1 MGDWSQSLV
10 DVEVSAEDAPELG
23 ARLTRWLI
31 DTGVISAEQSDC
43 VLGTPL
49 GHPPGPNYGH
59 AIGGTEPAPVL
70 WTNGAA
76 ISVGRVVSH
85 SYEPEVLTCRRCGH
99 REVPA
104 PDDQNWQAAFAA
116 IGDWADGGVG
126 AMSCPSCGA
135 DNDVNGWDWEP
146 TWGFGLLTMEVWNW
160 NPLAPEFIAEVSG
173 FLRHRIVYTN
183 FKL

>member
-23 ARLTRWLI
+23 ARLTRWLV
-31 DTGVISAEQSDC
+31 DTGVIMAEQSDC

-49 GHPPGPNYGH
+49 GHPPGPNYGR
-59 AIGGTEPAPVL
+59 AVGGTEPAPVL

-85 SYEPEVLTCRRCGH
+85 SYEPEALACRYCGH
-99 REVPA
+99 QEVLA
-104 PDDQNWQAAFAA
+104 LNDQKLQVAFAA

-126 AMSCPSCGA
+126 AIPCPSCSA
-135 DNDVNGWDWEP
+135 ANDVNGWDWKP

-160 NPLAPEFIAEVSG
+160 NPLALEFIADVSG
-173 FLRHRIVYTN
+173 FLGHRVVYTN

>member
-23 ARLTRWLI
+23 ARLTRWLV
-31 DTGVISAEQSDC
+31 DTGVIMAEQSDC

-49 GHPPGPNYGH
+49 GHPPGPNYGR
-59 AIGGTEPAPVL
+59 AVGGTEPAPVL
-70 WTNGAA
+70 WANGAA

-85 SYEPEVLTCRRCGH
+85 SYEPEALACRYCGH
-99 REVPA
+99 QEVLA
-104 PDDQNWQAAFAA
+104 LNDQKLQVAFAA

-126 AMSCPSCGA
+126 AIPCPSCSA
-135 DNDVNGWDWEP
+135 ANDVNGWDWKP

-160 NPLAPEFIAEVSG
+160 NPLAPEFIADVSG
-173 FLRHRIVYTN
+173 FLGHRVVYTN

>member
-49 GHPPGPNYGH
+49 GHPPGPNYGR
-59 AIGGTEPAPVL
+59 AIGGTDPAPVL

-76 ISVGRVVSH
+76 ISVGRVVSY
-85 SYEPEVLTCRRCGH
+85 SYEPEVLTCRHCGH
-99 REVPA
+99 RELPA
-104 PDDQNWQAAFAA
+104 PDGQNWQAVFAA
-116 IGDWADGGVG
+116 VGDWADGGVG
-126 AMSCPSCGA
+126 EVPCPSCGA
-135 DNDVNGWDWEP
+135 ANDLNGWDWEP
-146 TWGFGLLTMEVWNW
+146 AWGFGMLTMEVWNW
-160 NPLAPEFIAEVSG
+160 KPLAPEFIAEVSG
-173 FLRHRIVYTN
+173 FLGHRVVYTS